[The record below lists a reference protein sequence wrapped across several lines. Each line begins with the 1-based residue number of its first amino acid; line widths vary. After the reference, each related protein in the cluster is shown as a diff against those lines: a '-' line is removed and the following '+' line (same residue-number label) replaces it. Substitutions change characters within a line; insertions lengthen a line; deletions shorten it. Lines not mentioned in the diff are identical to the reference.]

1 MMQNKTMQYTE
12 SELETISPI
21 MGQIVAYTDKN
32 IPEGWLACH
41 GRMLRRHDYPELF
54 KVISTIY
61 GDGDG
66 SNTAFN
72 LPNIVDS
79 EPDVRH
85 IIFVGIV
92 N

>member
-1 MMQNKTMQYTE
+1 MMQNKTMQLIV
-12 SELETISPI
+12 SELESISPVF
-21 MGQIVAYTDKN
+21 GQIVAYTDES
-32 IPEGWLACH
+32 IPEGWLPCN

-54 KVISTIY
+54 KVISTTY

-72 LPNIVDS
+72 LPNFVS
-79 EPDVRH
+79 SKPDVRH